1 MWAPFAVLVPNP
13 WFTVY
18 ICTQVYTQGH
28 KAWMQFLSGNRSL
41 NLMELHCQGAVE
53 TLHSP
58 AKLPTSLMSKFES
71 LLCFSD
77 CGLIQGVPKSYWC
90 ITIVVGKS
98 QPRNPKKID
107 VKNVK
112 LQETIVQM
120 WTWCLAVKVCSHSLA
135 KLSIYLLESRQDSK
149 RCNCHKLRFLWLLT
163 CFPKL

>member
-1 MWAPFAVLVPNP
+1 
-13 WFTVY
+13 
-18 ICTQVYTQGH
+18 
-28 KAWMQFLSGNRSL
+28 
-41 NLMELHCQGAVE
+41 MELHYQGAVK

-58 AKLPTSLMSKFES
+58 AKLPTYMTSKLEN

-98 QPRNPKKID
+98 QPRHPKKID

-120 WTWCLAVKVCSHSLA
+120 
-135 KLSIYLLESRQDSK
+135 
-149 RCNCHKLRFLWLLT
+149 
-163 CFPKL
+163 

>member
-1 MWAPFAVLVPNP
+1 MLNRVSKWKP
-13 WFTVY
+13 
-18 ICTQVYTQGH
+18 ISQCKRTQT
-28 KAWMQFLSGNRSL
+28 KDKK
-41 NLMELHCQGAVE
+41 MELHCQGAVE

-58 AKLPTSLMSKFES
+58 AKLPTSLMSKLES

-120 WTWCLAVKVCSHSLA
+120 
-135 KLSIYLLESRQDSK
+135 
-149 RCNCHKLRFLWLLT
+149 
-163 CFPKL
+163 